1 MYGRCFDGSGEFEL
15 REIGDGRNWIYSVD
29 VLSEA
34 FALLFLM
41 CVCVCVCTYLLFI
54 YTSNILTRSLNS
66 ISFCLNLLICTVDS
80 VIKIFMPLVLN
91 KIHQNIDRNRSHD
104 EIATLDQKRSLKQSI

>member
-41 CVCVCVCTYLLFI
+41 CVCVCVYLPTI
-54 YTSNILTRSLNS
+54 YIYLQYPHSILKFNFFLLEPFDLYCR
-66 ISFCLNLLICTVDS
+66 FCHKDFHAFGA
-80 VIKIFMPLVLN
+80 K
-91 KIHQNIDRNRSHD
+91 
-104 EIATLDQKRSLKQSI
+104 